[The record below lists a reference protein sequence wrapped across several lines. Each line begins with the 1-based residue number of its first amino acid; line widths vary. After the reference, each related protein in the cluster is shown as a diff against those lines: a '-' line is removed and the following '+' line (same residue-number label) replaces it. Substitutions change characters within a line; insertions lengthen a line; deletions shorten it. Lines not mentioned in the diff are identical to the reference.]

1 MNTEAINSEPL
12 RLTDIQRDCYQEIA
26 NVAMGQAAD
35 LLARL
40 LDVFVKLPI
49 PQVNLFE
56 ITDLHMALQS
66 LDQDQAASAVC
77 QGFAGDGITGEA
89 LIIFNDSSFED
100 IARLM
105 SYTGEET
112 EAMHVELLM
121 DVANILIGAFMK
133 GLAEQLDLN
142 FSQGHPTVLGQHK
155 PIRDLLRPA
164 SQSWHQ
170 TLAIEI
176 TYKLEN
182 HPVNCDLLLL
192 FTEESIDVMNR
203 KIAYLLDE

>member
-1 MNTEAINSEPL
+1 MKPEAIRAEPIVL
-12 RLTDIQRDCYQEIA
+12 SDIQRDCYQEIA

-40 LDVFVKLPI
+40 LNVFVELPI

-66 LDQDQAASAVC
+66 LDQEEAASAVC

-89 LIIFNDSSFED
+89 LIIFNDSNFDD

-105 SYTGEET
+105 NYTGEHS

-121 DVANILIGAFMK
+121 DVANILIGAFLK
-133 GLAEQLDLN
+133 GLAEQLDLA
-142 FSQGHPTVLGQHK
+142 FSQGHPAVLGQHK
-155 PIRDLLRPA
+155 PIRDLLRPTH
-164 SQSWHQ
+164 QSWHQ

-176 TYKLEN
+176 IYALEN

-192 FTEESIDVMNR
+192 FTEDSIEVMNK
-203 KIAYLLDE
+203 KIAYLLED